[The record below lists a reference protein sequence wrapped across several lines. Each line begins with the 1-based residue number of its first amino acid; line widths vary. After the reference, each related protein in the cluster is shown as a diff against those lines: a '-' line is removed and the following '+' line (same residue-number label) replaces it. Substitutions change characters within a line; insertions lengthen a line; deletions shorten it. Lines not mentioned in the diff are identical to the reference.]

1 MVQNHRQGNWTLG
14 FLSLLVLWSLA
25 GCVSKSLPPAE
36 AETSARKY
44 LQALRAG
51 DNKTAAGLLSVR
63 ATQAL
68 ASAPLPD
75 YVKSQGPDHPP
86 ELGPI
91 SKIQHRASIVS
102 PNGDNIHLVEEGG
115 IWKLDSGPWVPAPGF
130 SPDNTMDLFLR
141 ALQSRDCQALV
152 SCAPPGVRR
161 RHLRQELVDGC
172 EKKMASFQGWVDKL
186 GASKRSFESLAPNRL
201 ALPFGDSGK
210 VILVR
215 IQGRW
220 YIETL

>member
-25 GCVSKSLPPAE
+25 GCVSKSLPPAK

-51 DNKTAAGLLSVR
+51 DNKTATGLLSVR

-75 YVKSQGPDHPP
+75 SVISQGPDRPP

-130 SPDNTMDLFLR
+130 SPDNTLDLFVK
-141 ALQSRDCQALV
+141 ALQTRDCQALV

-172 EKKMASFQGWVDKL
+172 VKKIDSFQGWVDGL
-186 GASKRSFESLAPNRL
+186 RSSERSFKKLAENRL
-201 ALPFGDSGK
+201 ALPFAEGRQ

-215 IQGRW
+215 IRGRW